1 MKKENNE
8 YAILGQLLEGK
19 KITTTSVLSTIGTT
33 ELRHY
38 IAKIRKYQPVSDEK
52 RPNKGEHGNHKAYF
66 IPQNQDKL

>member
-1 MKKENNE
+1 MKKESNE

-19 KITTTSVLSTIGTT
+19 YITTTSVLNTIGTT

-52 RPNKGEHGNHKAYF
+52 RRNKGEHGNHKAYF
-66 IPQNQDKL
+66 IPKTA